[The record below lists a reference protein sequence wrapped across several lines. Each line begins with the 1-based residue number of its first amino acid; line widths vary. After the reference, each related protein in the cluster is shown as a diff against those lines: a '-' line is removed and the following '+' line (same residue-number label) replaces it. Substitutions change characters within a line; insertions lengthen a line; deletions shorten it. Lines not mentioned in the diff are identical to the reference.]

1 MECVQTVRILQ
12 IITLVISKGITDAEN
27 GANNGLDLA
36 KMIITVIIIGK
47 QSIRKNICTWNFG
60 FNTLEERKLID
71 MEIKLKEIDKDTLK
85 VGDWVGIAREVS
97 YGWCS
102 SFRHKLIYPAKITR
116 ITPKRTKFF
125 TDKFGEHD
133 KREIFY
139 ECDDQAARETFLAKA
154 FRDIQDGIFE
164 LTELKRNDY
173 IGRISDEDLPEV
185 AKHMEA
191 MMKILKKY
199 KEN

>member
-1 MECVQTVRILQ
+1 
-12 IITLVISKGITDAEN
+12 
-27 GANNGLDLA
+27 
-36 KMIITVIIIGK
+36 
-47 QSIRKNICTWNFG
+47 
-60 FNTLEERKLID
+60 
-71 MEIKLKEIDKDTLK
+71 MEIKLKEIDKNTLK
-85 VGDWVGIAREVS
+85 VGDWVGIARDVS

>member
-1 MECVQTVRILQ
+1 MGELRTVAYR
-12 IITLVISKGITDAEN
+12 
-27 GANNGLDLA
+27 GLDE
-36 KMIITVIIIGK
+36 TRGSV
-47 QSIRKNICTWNFG
+47 
-60 FNTLEERKLID
+60 NTLEERKLID

-173 IGRISDEDLPEV
+173 IGKISDEDLPEV